1 VFAVEGGKA
10 AVKRVKSGSTTNT
23 GVVIEQG
30 LAGGELVIVD
40 GLLLVRPGIEVR
52 ATPSR
57 GSRTCRA

>member
-1 VFAVEGGKA
+1 VFAVEDGKA
-10 AVKRVKSGSTTNT
+10 TVKRVTPGSTTDT

-30 LAGGELVIVD
+30 LSSGELVIVD

-57 GSRTCRA
+57 TLSGG